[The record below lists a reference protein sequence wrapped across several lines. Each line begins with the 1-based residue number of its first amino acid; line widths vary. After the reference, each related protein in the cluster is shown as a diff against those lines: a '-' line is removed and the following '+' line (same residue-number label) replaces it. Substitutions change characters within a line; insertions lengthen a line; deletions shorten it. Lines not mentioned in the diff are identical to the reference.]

1 MQNILDA
8 TFVKQSQEKIE
19 LGAETSQS
27 DMLQRQTSKD
37 ADISGQILLEIS
49 KVLFSNATRYIQM
62 QPEDLKKDDEAQP
75 MYESVQNLSE
85 TEYNDFNEIP
95 KDLATYINA
104 NGGR

>member
-1 MQNILDA
+1 
-8 TFVKQSQEKIE
+8 
-19 LGAETSQS
+19 
-27 DMLQRQTSKD
+27 MLQRQTSKD

-62 QPEDLKKDDEAQP
+62 QPEDLKKVEEAQP

-104 NGGR
+104 SGGR